1 MITLKETAGDT
12 LVGAIDGVNTEFYTS
27 FDFQAETVQVFWNGR
42 LKVRD
47 WDDGFLVQGTR
58 KVVLKE
64 APLVGDS
71 LEIEYQANVQTGGGA
86 DGGCP
91 SAPEATIIQPDTLTG
106 EDTPGMGSE
115 EMASALAAQAEPVPV
130 MANQLAVPSLY
141 VSAYEED

>member
-12 LVGAIDGVNTEFYTS
+12 LIGAVDGVNTEFYVS
-27 FDFQAETVQVFWNGR
+27 FDFTPETVQVFLNGR
-42 LKVRD
+42 LKIRA

-71 LEIEYQANVQTGGGA
+71 LEVEYHSDVHTGGGA

-91 SAPEATIIQPDTLTG
+91 NAPETRIIQPDTLTG
-106 EDTPGMGSE
+106 EDIPEVGSE
-115 EMASALAAQAEPVPV
+115 KIEGSLSAQAELAPVIAPQSERPTLFASV
-130 MANQLAVPSLY
+130 
-141 VSAYEED
+141 EED

>member
-12 LVGAIDGVNTEFYTS
+12 LVGAIDGVNTEFYTT

-58 KVVLKE
+58 KVVMKE
-64 APLVGDS
+64 APLIGDS
-71 LEIEYQANVQTGGGA
+71 LEIEYQSTTRTGGGA

-91 SAPEATIIQPDTLTG
+91 SAPEARIIQPDTIAG
-106 EDTPGMGSE
+106 EDTPGMGSDE
-115 EMASALAAQAEPVPV
+115 LVSSLAAQAEEVPV
-130 MANQLAVPSLY
+130 LANQLDRPSLFIAS
-141 VSAYEED
+141 VEED